1 MIVGFLAVGMLVG
14 GIAGGT
20 AVYLGYPFL
29 VAVGFF
35 SIFGSI
41 AVLCSAV
48 ATLYALPFFR
58 VRILRHD

>member
-1 MIVGFLAVGMLVG
+1 MIVGFLTVGMLAG

-20 AVYLGYPFL
+20 VLYYGYSFL
-29 VAVGFF
+29 VALGFF

-48 ATLYALPFFR
+48 ATVYAFPFIK
-58 VRILRHD
+58 VKILRHN